1 MFRLT
6 AEIPG
11 EPLRR
16 AHDSPSAVVWN
27 IMAFQVAIEPPATGR
42 SPVDRNMVM
51 FQMQAEGANPI
62 PKVPMRR

>member
-1 MFRLT
+1 
-6 AEIPG
+6 
-11 EPLRR
+11 
-16 AHDSPSAVVWN
+16 
-27 IMAFQVAIEPPATGR
+27 MAFQVAIEPPATGR